1 MIPALARE
9 TENNEAFL
17 HSLLC
22 SLQSIQKA
30 LLLNFLIK
38 LFSGKIKP
46 YLRISNSISK
56 NFITRM
62 DF

>member
-46 YLRISNSISK
+46 YLRISNSIS
-56 NFITRM
+56 
-62 DF
+62 